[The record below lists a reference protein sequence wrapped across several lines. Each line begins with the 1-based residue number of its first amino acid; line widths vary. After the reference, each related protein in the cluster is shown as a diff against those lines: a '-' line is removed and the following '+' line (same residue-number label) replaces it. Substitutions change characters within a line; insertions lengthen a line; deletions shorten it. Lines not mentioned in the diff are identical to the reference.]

1 MAVVVTTDVAGGT
14 AETFRAV
21 QEATGSG
28 TQQPAGSRFRA
39 AGPIPGGWRLVS
51 GWESADAFMAF
62 MRERLQPAWERAG
75 VRPSRIEVWQV
86 EEIRS

>member
-1 MAVVVTTDVAGGT
+1 MAVVVTTEIAGGT

-21 QEATGSG
+21 SEAAGVG
-28 TQQPAGSRFRA
+28 TEQPAGSLFRA
-39 AGPIPGGWRLVS
+39 AGPIPGGWRVVS

-62 MRERLQPAWERAG
+62 MRERLQPAWQKAG
-75 VRPSRIEVWQV
+75 VRPSRVEIWQV